1 MSRLLLLRPSSFLLR
16 PAHHRVIP
24 SVSAIVARSSGSSS
38 KRMDYSSIA
47 TPERCYV
54 DFCLVPVR

>member
-1 MSRLLLLRPSSFLLR
+1 MSRPLLLRTSSFLLSPTSR
-16 PAHHRVIP
+16 RVIP
-24 SVSAIVARSSGSSS
+24 SVTATVARS
-38 KRMDYSSIA
+38 KRMDYSSVA